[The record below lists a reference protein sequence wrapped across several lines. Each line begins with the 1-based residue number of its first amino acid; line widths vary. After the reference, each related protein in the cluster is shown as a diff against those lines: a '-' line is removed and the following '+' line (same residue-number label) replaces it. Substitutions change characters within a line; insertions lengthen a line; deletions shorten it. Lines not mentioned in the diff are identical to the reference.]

1 MKGIVWAYDRKSG
14 IEKLREILLE
24 YRTIG
29 IDIQD
34 FSRNP
39 ARPWVSLQNSDVW
52 EIVSPSETAR
62 GKRANVSYVDGRIP
76 KQVVNSI
83 IRPATLLRP
92 YQAITYYSGYTK

>member
-34 FSRNP
+34 FSRDP
-39 ARPWVSLQNSDVW
+39 KRPWVSL
-52 EIVSPSETAR
+52 
-62 GKRANVSYVDGRIP
+62 
-76 KQVVNSI
+76 
-83 IRPATLLRP
+83 
-92 YQAITYYSGYTK
+92 